1 MKEYPRSSCGAAQS
15 MVNVRGG
22 VVSAEVIDDANDYST
37 TLVDCAFKNCGL
49 VSSPGG
55 YILVPGWFTPGLSV
69 LAQ

>member
-1 MKEYPRSSCGAAQS
+1 

-55 YILVPGWFTPGLSV
+55 YILHGYISPCAQTKFRLVTV
-69 LAQ
+69 LL